1 LNYIWTPWRMKYIQ
15 ENHDTQ
21 GCIFC
26 LAAAAED
33 GLGNL
38 VFQRGEGVFMILN
51 RYPYTSGHI
60 MCVPY
65 SHVSRLEELT
75 DSVRGEL
82 MAFTSKAVEVLQSVY
97 QPEGFNLGMNLG
109 NVAGAGIAEHVHMH
123 IVPRWGG
130 DTSFISTVGKT
141 RVLPE
146 SLEETYRR
154 VKGAWEQFE

>member
-1 LNYIWTPWRMKYIQ
+1 
-15 ENHDTQ
+15 
-21 GCIFC
+21 
-26 LAAAAED
+26 
-33 GLGNL
+33 
-38 VFQRGEGVFMILN
+38 
-51 RYPYTSGHI
+51 
-60 MCVPY
+60 
-65 SHVSRLEELT
+65 
-75 DSVRGEL
+75 